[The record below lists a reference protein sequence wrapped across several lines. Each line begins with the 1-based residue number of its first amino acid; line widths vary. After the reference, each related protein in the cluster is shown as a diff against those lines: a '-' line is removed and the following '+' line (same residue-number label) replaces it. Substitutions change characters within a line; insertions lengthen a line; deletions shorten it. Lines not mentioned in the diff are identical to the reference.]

1 MTLNYLTFLLLNV
14 YGFGQLR
21 EGTLILV
28 NRKSAEGHLKYSVG
42 KGFSCSDR
50 N

>member
-1 MTLNYLTFLLLNV
+1 MTLNYLIFLLLNV

-28 NRKSAEGHLKYSVG
+28 NRKSAEAI
-42 KGFSCSDR
+42 
-50 N
+50 

>member
-1 MTLNYLTFLLLNV
+1 MTLNYLIFLLNV

-28 NRKSAEGHLKYSVG
+28 NRKSAEAI
-42 KGFSCSDR
+42 
-50 N
+50 